1 MSQIPIKFLLD
12 TGHWGCK
19 DKQDADT
26 PSRRLHIPAD
36 TVCPNHVILRSSMQR
51 TRQSVCGPRGRE
63 ELVQLEKSSKALRN
77 EYDLTGIEG
86 SAALCNPVTC
96 SGGEGD

>member
-1 MSQIPIKFLLD
+1 M
-12 TGHWGCK
+12 WM
-19 DKQDADT
+19 
-26 PSRRLHIPAD
+26 
-36 TVCPNHVILRSSMQR
+36 N
-51 TRQSVCGPRGRE
+51 RQSVCGPRGRE